1 LEFEALSSQIG
12 KIATETKWNDTC
24 LLAGTSGT
32 AAVSGTGTAAFTY
45 QVGQASGQTISVT
58 VTAMTLAGLGLGSVG
73 GVSTAASAAG
83 SIALIGSAL
92 EKINLQRAAIGAGI
106 NQMEYAV
113 DNVANISSNTTQS
126 RSTILD
132 TDYAKAS
139 TQLAKTQII
148 QQAATA
154 MLAQANQ
161 QAQGVLSLLK

>member
-1 LEFEALSSQIG
+1 
-12 KIATETKWNDTC
+12 
-24 LLAGTSGT
+24 
-32 AAVSGTGTAAFTY
+32 
-45 QVGQASGQTISVT
+45 
-58 VTAMTLAGLGLGSVG
+58 LGLTSIG
-73 GVSTAASAAG
+73 GISSAASAGG

-113 DNVANISSNTTQS
+113 DNVSNISSNTTQS

-139 TQLAKTQII
+139 TELAKTQII